1 MAIPE
6 SFEQLAA
13 SRRAWIDDVLRPWCQ
28 ASSIKELRKAEAE
41 WFDLAGRADIGATLW
56 TWAWERFPAITHP
69 DLPGVHETHEVQ
81 VTMKNGEA
89 LRGYPDARK
98 SIRGTLVLVNMN
110 EVGEFQTLQPVSL
123 DDVAAIERV

>member
-28 ASSIKELRKAEAE
+28 KSSVKELRKAEAE
-41 WFDLAGRADIGATLW
+41 WFDLAGRADIAATLW

-69 DLPGVHETHEVQ
+69 DLPGLHETHEVK
-81 VTMKNGEA
+81 VTLQSGDV

-98 SIRGTLVLVNMN
+98 STRGVLVLVSVND
-110 EVGEFQTLQPVSL
+110 VGEYTTREPVSL
-123 DDVAAIERV
+123 DDIAAIERL

>member
-13 SRRAWIDDVLRPWCQ
+13 SRRAWINDVLRPWCQ
-28 ASSIKELRKAEAE
+28 SAPVKELRKAEAE
-41 WFDLAGRADIGATLW
+41 WFDLAGRADIAASLW

-81 VTMKNGEA
+81 VTLRSGGV

-98 SIRGTLVLVNMN
+98 SIRGTLVLVSTNDA
-110 EVGEFQTLQPVSL
+110 GEFQTLEPVSL
-123 DDVAAIERV
+123 DDITAIERL